1 MSNYAVALGSNLSC
15 FSVLFFLQDYPLRVT
30 TLLFFPTASMT
41 NGSPRHNQSPM
52 AARSNSAIDPSAVR
66 RANVRAQYAQRSRMG
81 VTVGASLRNNHHFLL
96 GV

>member
-1 MSNYAVALGSNLSC
+1 
-15 FSVLFFLQDYPLRVT
+15 
-30 TLLFFPTASMT
+30 MT

-81 VTVGASLRNNHHFLL
+81 VTVGASLRNNHHFLYFAKIAEL
-96 GV
+96 KIADFKKFLFFQLVLVVRIQVHL